1 MENVTK
7 KVNMDA
13 AFSMEAMAAAAAA
26 VAAAAVMPTLAAV
39 PPERSPMSRSGNA
52 VSETINRTK
61 SRSKSNERTYLDFF

>member
-13 AFSMEAMAAAAAA
+13 AFSMEAMAA
-26 VAAAAVMPTLAAV
+26 AAAAVMPTLAAV